1 MTIKSFRGMMASDA
15 IDTLSLHTN
24 NGSVGY
30 RIKKFQTIQQDPGT
44 STEHVVK
51 IYSIP
56 QTTVD
61 DKIDFSDNTLL
72 AVSYLNAG
80 PSASSST
87 VSNEVI
93 IFDNITFNQDIYIT
107 AKTITGSDEANY
119 YIELEIV
126 KLDLNENTVA
136 TLKDIRN
143 IEGQPFASTP

>member
-1 MTIKSFRGMMASDA
+1 MIKSFRGKIASDG
-15 IDTLSLHTN
+15 IQTITLHTN
-24 NGSVGY
+24 TGTTGY
-30 RIKKFQTIQQDPGT
+30 RITKFQTIQQDPGT

-51 IYSIP
+51 IYTVP
-56 QTTVD
+56 QTVAD

-72 AVSYLNAG
+72 GVSYLNAG

-93 IFDNITFNQDIYIT
+93 IFDNMTFNQDVYVT

-119 YIELEIV
+119 YIEMEVV
-126 KLDLNENTVA
+126 KLGLTENTVA

-143 IEGQPFASTP
+143 IIRDE

>member
-1 MTIKSFRGMMASDA
+1 MIIKSFRGMMASGTT
-15 IDTLSLHTN
+15 DTIPLSTN
-24 NGSVGY
+24 DGSTGY
-30 RIKKFQTIQQDPGT
+30 RITKFQTIQEDPGT

-87 VSNEVI
+87 VSNLQVV
-93 IFDNITFNQDIYIT
+93 FDNVKFNQDVYVT
-107 AKTITGSDEANY
+107 ASTITGSDEANY
-119 YIELEIV
+119 YIEMEQV

-143 IEGQPFASTP
+143 IEASVV

>member
-1 MTIKSFRGMMASDA
+1 MPIKSFRGMMASDT
-15 IDTLSLHTN
+15 IDTIPLSTK
-24 NGSVGY
+24 NGSTGY
-30 RIKKFQTIQQDPGT
+30 RITKFKTIQEDPGT

-87 VSNEVI
+87 VANIEV
-93 IFDNITFNQDIYIT
+93 IFDNMTFNQDVYVT

-119 YIELEIV
+119 YIEMEQV

-143 IEGQPFASTP
+143 IEAHNV